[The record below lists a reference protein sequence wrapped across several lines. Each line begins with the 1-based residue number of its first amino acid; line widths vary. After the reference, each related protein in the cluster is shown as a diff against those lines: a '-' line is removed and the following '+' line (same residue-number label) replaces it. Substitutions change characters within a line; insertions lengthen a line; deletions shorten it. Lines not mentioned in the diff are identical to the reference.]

1 MEALGEESSGGSF
14 RPSDIPLTLTEAS
27 LGAFNAATMATGG
40 WAKAERRIGPAP
52 GRSPRSLAW
61 WRQSQAFRC
70 RRAAGVAVLAFCAAK
85 KNG

>member
-27 LGAFNAATMATGG
+27 VGAFNAATMATGG

-52 GRSPRSLAW
+52 GRSPR
-61 WRQSQAFRC
+61 
-70 RRAAGVAVLAFCAAK
+70 
-85 KNG
+85 